1 MFSFFCHLQKL
12 FRLLSAWCVIFKSS
26 CPPHAHMR
34 MEEKRKRTIKK
45 KNQFKVCYMFTKWAA
60 GKIQAALDGQCSAI
74 KITTF
79 ISGRSDQICSSSVIL
94 VLYELQFVIGS
105 TKMLDYSLC
114 VVSFFISL
122 FNPLHSLL
130 WWKTGNGLQ
139 LQLSCNFNIKGA
151 QITYSHW
158 WTWMQNTYFVLYK
171 LNISGVV
178 PNHTLTF
185 STYRK
190 WRLFFASSSW
200 ITF

>member
-1 MFSFFCHLQKL
+1 
-12 FRLLSAWCVIFKSS
+12 
-26 CPPHAHMR
+26 
-34 MEEKRKRTIKK
+34 
-45 KNQFKVCYMFTKWAA
+45 MFTKWAA
-60 GKIQAALDGQCSAI
+60 GKIQAVLDGQCSAI

-158 WTWMQNTYFVLYK
+158 WTWMQNAYFVLYK

-178 PNHTLTF
+178 PNHRCLALTGNDVF
-185 STYRK
+185 FLPLLLEL
-190 WRLFFASSSW
+190 LFKQQIAKRW
-200 ITF
+200 WEAIPINLLQ